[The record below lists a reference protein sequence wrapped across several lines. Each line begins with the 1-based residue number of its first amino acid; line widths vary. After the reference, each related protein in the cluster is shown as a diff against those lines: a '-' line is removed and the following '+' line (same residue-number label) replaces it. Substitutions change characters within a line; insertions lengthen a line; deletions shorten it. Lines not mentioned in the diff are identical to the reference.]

1 MIDDAYGIGWKKADA
16 LALNMGLKHNSQFR
30 IEAYVMHFLA
40 ARAEEGNSIIPAN
53 QTINSCIKE
62 LELTREI
69 KRSSRGHFFICMM
82 YVEHF
87 GGAMTVRN
95 LL

>member
-1 MIDDAYGIGWKKADA
+1 
-16 LALNMGLKHNSQFR
+16 MGLKHNSQFR

-40 ARAEEGNSIIPAN
+40 TRAEEGNSIIPAN

-62 LELTREI
+62 LELDEGDQEVI
-69 KRSSRGHFFICMM
+69 KGHFSIYTMS
-82 YVEHF
+82 VKHF
-87 GGAMTVRN
+87 GGVMTVRN